1 MKSNRKVLIACLITS
16 VLSGCASVKYQSSP
30 PITTNKVTHEV
41 GYSELLNQTNHTL
54 MHLNENKDIY
64 YQQNFGGGGVG
75 VGLLLGPIGVAAN
88 IAAIKS
94 NTEEDV
100 EALKGKIT
108 IDPKDIF
115 KKASEKSGLE
125 LSTNTSNSIS
135 VSPYIYVSK
144 TDDEQLLL
152 GSAMI
157 VETAP
162 GEKGNWIGKYMYQT
176 PVKVSKKSISDGVDD
191 VEFKLFEESLSK
203 GFEELIALYMEDRKG
218 ALTTQ
223 NPITFVSDF
232 VSPRLKMEML
242 GELVPSKDARVNIRT
257 VGAVYSLPKN
267 AVEVKIK
274 KKKT

>member
-1 MKSNRKVLIACLITS
+1 MKSNTKVLIACLIAS

-30 PITTNKVTHEV
+30 PVTTNKATHEV

-54 MHLNENKDIY
+54 MHLNENKDIF

-115 KKASEKSGLE
+115 KKASEKGGLE
-125 LSTNTSNSIS
+125 LSINTSNSIS

-157 VETAP
+157 VETAA
-162 GEKGNWIGKYMYQT
+162 GQKENWIGKYMYQT
-176 PVKVSKKSISDGVDD
+176 PVKVSKESISDGVDD
-191 VEFKLFEESLSK
+191 VEFKLFEKSLSK

-232 VSPRLKMEML
+232 VSPRFKVEMV
-242 GELVPSKDARVNIRT
+242 GDLVPSKDARVNIRT
-257 VGAVYSLPKN
+257 VGAVYSLPEN